1 MMSTDNTIKNDQKSI
16 LAIGHNWNSGEALE
30 PRSVTNPI
38 HAHTLDRTNVL
49 KPDVE
54 GEAPGAIVIEI
65 DDAYALSDT
74 LELIGTLREKYA
86 ELVVITNIN
95 YNSPHAKIECY
106 RAGADHCIYAPNDP
120 DKKAELISVLF
131 DSPEWRPSIRLT
143 LDQTCLHLSD
153 DKLKLDLAY
162 QEMKV
167 LDALINAQGNILHHD
182 SIAEAMGLNIRL
194 YDSRVLEKSIS
205 RLRNKIKRNFG
216 INIIHSVRGYGYR
229 LLRGIMSAK

>member
-1 MMSTDNTIKNDQKSI
+1 M
-16 LAIGHNWNSGEALE
+16 
-30 PRSVTNPI
+30 
-38 HAHTLDRTNVL
+38 
-49 KPDVE
+49 
-54 GEAPGAIVIEI
+54 
-65 DDAYALSDT
+65 
-74 LELIGTLREKYA
+74 
-86 ELVVITNIN
+86 
-95 YNSPHAKIECY
+95 
-106 RAGADHCIYAPNDP
+106 
-120 DKKAELISVLF
+120 ISVLF
-131 DSPEWRPSIRLT
+131 ESPEWRPSIRLT

-229 LLRGIMSAK
+229 LLRGVMSAK